1 VGPAGGIYQRTPEQQ
16 AAYASQLASI
26 PVNTA
31 VPLPVMPM
39 SIGPSAAMARI
50 QRTGEMTPEQYYSNI
65 RESVSSGQYTPAQLR
80 QMQQGVGASSQDINV
95 AFGRGMTPIGQ
106 LQPGARDVSVDIP
119 GQFVTEDGGQPRPLS
134 VDISSM
140 PKEQQDLT
148 KFIVGKL
155 PRPTTTSPSMFSP
168 ENVAAQLELERL
180 RLQPTPEPPPEEP
193 VAGFAQGGLVNDS
206 SGVRRLEMSGYQE
219 GGDVTDEMFVGT
231 RPTDEGTSPGI
242 LPPEIRK
249 PVDVGLDFA
258 NMALR
263 GTAAAVAGPAV
274 WVVQGCNGR
283 PVRYA

>member
-1 VGPAGGIYQRTPEQQ
+1 LLDSTIATYGLNPTESYANIATYLNTNPKFEGVRETAGNKLFTSENIANFGKLSPAAPVGPAGGIYQRTPEQQ

-106 LQPGARDVSVDIP
+106 LQPGARDVSVDMP
-119 GQFVTEDGGQPRPLS
+119 GQFVTEDGGQPKALS

-140 PKEQQDLT
+140 PKEQQALT
-148 KFIVGKL
+148 KFLVGQL
-155 PRPTTTSPSMFSP
+155 PRPTRR
-168 ENVAAQLELERL
+168 RL
-180 RLQPTPEPPPEEP
+180 RCSRRRMSVRSWSL
-193 VAGFAQGGLVNDS
+193 
-206 SGVRRLEMSGYQE
+206 SG
-219 GGDVTDEMFVGT
+219 
-231 RPTDEGTSPGI
+231 
-242 LPPEIRK
+242 
-249 PVDVGLDFA
+249 
-258 NMALR
+258 
-263 GTAAAVAGPAV
+263 
-274 WVVQGCNGR
+274 
-283 PVRYA
+283 

>member
-106 LQPGARDVSVDIP
+106 LQPRSLCRCY
-119 GQFVTEDGGQPRPLS
+119 PRSIRHNRWWSTQTL
-134 VDISSM
+134 VRGH
-140 PKEQQDLT
+140 
-148 KFIVGKL
+148 FID
-155 PRPTTTSPSMFSP
+155 
-168 ENVAAQLELERL
+168 
-180 RLQPTPEPPPEEP
+180 
-193 VAGFAQGGLVNDS
+193 AQGTAGL
-206 SGVRRLEMSGYQE
+206 L
-219 GGDVTDEMFVGT
+219 T
-231 RPTDEGTSPGI
+231 
-242 LPPEIRK
+242 L
-249 PVDVGLDFA
+249 L
-258 NMALR
+258 
-263 GTAAAVAGPAV
+263 
-274 WVVQGCNGR
+274 
-283 PVRYA
+283 